1 MKNLNF
7 ILSEDNYRAIDEV
20 RATLN
25 IIASMG
31 FSGTDHQC
39 NDLSKN
45 DLITVLC
52 MAEEKLK
59 HVLADT
65 DKS

>member
-1 MKNLNF
+1 MSTHTFTLT
-7 ILSEDNYRAIDEV
+7 EENYTIINEV

-31 FSGTDHQC
+31 FSGTSDNC

-45 DLITVLC
+45 DLITVLVQL
-52 MAEEKLK
+52 EQKLK
-59 HVLADT
+59 LALDET
-65 DKS
+65 TK